1 MTDRHNRDWNGT
13 DTATPGRAGER
24 IWVLDVIRG
33 FTLIGVLLVNV
44 SDFTRNDHTGL
55 DPWWY
60 KALGAATGGKFVTL
74 FQLMFGIGFAI
85 QMSRWPANPR
95 LSVPRYV
102 VRCAAL
108 WLIGWAAEFFGGNGI
123 ILIAYAT
130 AALGLLPFRR
140 VSARAALAWGVALAL
155 LHAGGLDR
163 LGTERYRAWQ
173 DRSPVV
179 AAAHQQARAAEQAR
193 IGELYRRFRSESD
206 SYLRSR
212 ATWVRTLWERYRLG
226 YMLPNLGMLALFL
239 LGLAFWRSDVFT
251 PTGPRPP
258 SLPLAAVGAIVIG
271 LGGQLALAA
280 MAHAEGGALGVL
292 NWLTTTLL
300 ALGYGTVVL
309 LLAERGRLPRLFGL
323 LQLQG
328 RMGLTV
334 FVLQGFAMSWIFNDW
349 GLGLSQMSYRWDIPL
364 TVVITVL
371 IIALCAGWLS
381 RVPQG
386 PLEWIWRRIT
396 YGVPAIGP
404 AAIASPEPP
413 NT

>member
-1 MTDRHNRDWNGT
+1 MQ
-13 DTATPGRAGER
+13 PSKAGPAER
-24 IWVLDVIRG
+24 IRALDVIRG

-60 KALGAATGGKFVTL
+60 KALGAATGGKFMTL

-95 LSVPRYV
+95 LSVPRYI
-102 VRCAAL
+102 VRCAVL

-130 AALGLLPFRR
+130 AALGLLLFRG
-140 VSARAALAWGVALAL
+140 VSARTAFAWGVGLAL
-155 LHAGGLDR
+155 LHAADIDGLAAA
-163 LGTERYRAWQ
+163 RYRAWQ

-193 IGELYRRFRSESD
+193 IGELYQRFRSESD

-239 LGLAFWRSDVFT
+239 LGLAFWRSGVLT
-251 PTGPRPP
+251 PIGPRQP
-258 SLPLAAVGAIVIG
+258 SLPFAAVGAIVIG

-280 MAHAEGGALGVL
+280 TKHSEGGALGVL

-300 ALGYGTVVL
+300 ALGYGIVVL
-309 LLAERGRLPRLFGL
+309 LLAERSRLPRLFGL

-334 FVLQGFAMSWIFNDW
+334 FVLQGFAMSWVFYDW
-349 GLGLSQMSYRWDIPL
+349 GLGLSQVSYRWDIPL
-364 TVVITVL
+364 TVLITFL
-371 IIALCAGWLS
+371 LIALCAAWLS
-381 RVPQG
+381 RFPQG
-386 PLEWIWRRIT
+386 PLEWIWRRLT
-396 YGVPAIGP
+396 YGVPAIGL
-404 AAIASPEPP
+404 ATAEPP
-413 NT
+413 NA